1 MPKVSVIVPVYNV
14 EKYITRCLTSLV
26 NQTIDDLEIIL
37 VNDGSKDNSEQI
49 IRQFKKDYKNIIYVK
64 KENGGLSSA
73 RNFGLIYAT
82 GEYVAFLDSDD
93 YVDRTLYQKMY
104 EKAKATNSD
113 FVECDFIWKYP
124 NREKIDVGFRYKDKK
139 EMFEKARVVAWNKL
153 IKREIIINKKIE
165 FPVGLYYEDV
175 EFFYKLLPY
184 INTFAFVEE
193 PLIYYVQR
201 DNSIVNKQDART
213 KQIFKVLDNVTNY
226 YKKIGLYSEY
236 EKQIEYTYTRILL
249 CSSLKRMLKIEDKVT
264 RELLL
269 TETWQNLNS
278 KFPKWKQNE
287 ILKKN
292 NSVNGIF
299 MKTMNNF
306 SFKIYTKILRLF
318 WR

>member
-37 VNDGSKDNSEQI
+37 VNDGSTDNSEQI

-93 YVDRTLYQKMY
+93 YVDRSIYQKMY
-104 EKAKATNSD
+104 EKEKATNSD
-113 FVECDFIWKYP
+113 YVECDFIWKYP
-124 NREKIDVGFRYKDKK
+124 DHEKIDVGFRYKDKK

-153 IKREIIINKKIE
+153 IKREIIINNKLE

-184 INTFAFVEE
+184 INNFSFVEE

-201 DNSIVNKQDART
+201 GNSIVNKQDART
-213 KQIFKVLDNVTNY
+213 KQIFKVLDNVINY
-226 YKKIGLYSEY
+226 YKKIGLYNEY
-236 EKQIEYTYTRILL
+236 ETQIEYTYARILL
-249 CSSLKRMLKIEDKVT
+249 CSSLKRMLQIPDKVT
-264 RELLL
+264 RSLLL

-278 KFPKWKQNE
+278 NFPNWKKNKL
-287 ILKKN
+287 LKKN
-292 NSVNGIF
+292 NTVNGIF

>member
-14 EKYITRCLTSLV
+14 EKYITRCLTSLI
-26 NQTIDDLEIIL
+26 NQTLDDLEIIL
-37 VNDGSKDNSEQI
+37 VNDGSQDNSEQI
-49 IRQFKKDYKNIIYVK
+49 IRQFKRKHNNIIYVT

-93 YVDRTLYQKMY
+93 YADRTTYQKMY

-113 FVECDFIWKYP
+113 YVECDFIWQYP
-124 NREKIDVGFRYKDKK
+124 DRQKMDTGYRYKDKK

-153 IKREIIINKKIE
+153 IKRDIIINNKLE

-184 INTFAFVEE
+184 VNSFAFVEE

-201 DNSIVNKQDART
+201 EDSIVNKQGAKT
-213 KQIFKVLDNVTNY
+213 KQIFTVLDNVIEY
-226 YKKIGLYSEY
+226 YKKIGLYGEY
-236 EKQIEYTYTRILL
+236 ETQIEYTCARLLL
-249 CSSLKRMLKIEDKVT
+249 CSSLKRMIQIPDKVT
-264 RELLL
+264 RKLLL
-269 TETWQNLNS
+269 EQTWQNLNG
-278 KFPKWKQNE
+278 KFPNWKKNE
-287 ILKKN
+287 LLKKN
-292 NSVNGIF
+292 NTINGLF
-299 MKTMNNF
+299 MKTMTNTT
-306 SFKIYTKILRLF
+306 FKIFTSVLRLF

>member
-14 EKYITRCLTSLV
+14 EKYIARCLNSLV
-26 NQTIDDLEIIL
+26 NQTLDDLEIIV

-49 IRQFKKDYKNIIYVK
+49 IKQFKKDYKNIIYVK

-93 YVDRTLYQKMY
+93 YVDRSLYKKMY
-104 EKAKATNSD
+104 EKAKETNSD
-113 FVECDFIWKYP
+113 YVECDFIWKYP
-124 NREKIDVGFRYKDKK
+124 DHEKIDVGFRYKDKK

-153 IKREIIINKKIE
+153 IKRDIIINNKLE
-165 FPVGLYYEDV
+165 FPVGLYYEDI

-184 INTFAFVEE
+184 INNFSFVEE

-201 DNSIVNKQDART
+201 DNSIVNKQDSRT
-213 KQIFKVLDNVTNY
+213 KQIFKVLDNVIEY
-226 YKKIGLYSEY
+226 YKKIGLYNEY
-236 EKQIEYTYTRILL
+236 KAQIEYTYSRLLL
-249 CSSLKRMLKIEDKVT
+249 CSSLKRMIQIEDKVT

-269 TETWQNLNS
+269 TETWQNLNT
-278 KFPKWKQNE
+278 KFPNWKQNE

-306 SFKIYTKILRLF
+306 SFKFYTKLLRLI

>member
-14 EKYITRCLTSLV
+14 EKYISRCLTSLV

-37 VNDGSKDNSEQI
+37 VNDGTKDNSEQI

-93 YVDRTLYQKMY
+93 YVDRAIYQKMY

-113 FVECDFIWKYP
+113 YVECDFIWKYP
-124 NREKIDVGFRYKDKK
+124 DHEKIDVGFRYKDKK

-153 IKREIIINKKIE
+153 IKREIIIDNKLE
-165 FPVGLYYEDV
+165 FPVGLHYEDI

-184 INTFAFVEE
+184 INNFSFVEE

-201 DNSIVNKQDART
+201 DNSIVNKQDSRT
-213 KQIFKVLDNVTNY
+213 KQIFKVLDNVISY
-226 YKKIGLYSEY
+226 YKKIGLYNEY
-236 EKQIEYTYTRILL
+236 EKQIEYTYARILL
-249 CSSLKRMLKIEDKVT
+249 CSSLKRMIQIPDKLT
-264 RELLL
+264 REMLL

-278 KFPKWKQNE
+278 KFPNWKQNE
-287 ILKKN
+287 LLKKN

-306 SFKIYTKILRLF
+306 SFKIYTKFLRIF

>member
-113 FVECDFIWKYP
+113 YVECDFIWKYP
-124 NREKIDVGFRYKDKK
+124 EHEKIDVGFRYKDKK

-165 FPVGLYYEDV
+165 FPVGLYYEDI

-184 INTFAFVEE
+184 INSFAFVEE

-201 DNSIVNKQDART
+201 DNSIVNKQDSRT
-213 KQIFKVLDNVTNY
+213 KQIFKVLDNVIDY
-226 YKKIGLYSEY
+226 YKKIGLYNEY
-236 EKQIEYTYTRILL
+236 EKQIEYTYARLLL
-249 CSSLKRMLKIEDKVT
+249 CSSLKRMIQIPDKIT
-264 RELLL
+264 RSLLL

-278 KFPKWKQNE
+278 KFPNWKQNE
-287 ILKKN
+287 LLKKN

-306 SFKIYTKILRLF
+306 SFKIYTKFLRIF
-318 WR
+318 WK

>member
-113 FVECDFIWKYP
+113 YVECDFIWKYP
-124 NREKIDVGFRYKDKK
+124 DHEKIDVGFRYKDKK

-165 FPVGLYYEDV
+165 FPVGLYYEDI

-184 INTFAFVEE
+184 INSFAFVEE

-201 DNSIVNKQDART
+201 DNSIVNKQDSRT
-213 KQIFKVLDNVTNY
+213 KQIFKVLDNVIDY

-236 EKQIEYTYTRILL
+236 EKQIEYTYARLLL
-249 CSSLKRMLKIEDKVT
+249 CSSLKRMIQIPDKIT
-264 RELLL
+264 RSLLL

-278 KFPKWKQNE
+278 KFPNWKQNE
-287 ILKKN
+287 LLKKN

-306 SFKIYTKILRLF
+306 SFKIYTKFLRIF
-318 WR
+318 WK

>member
-113 FVECDFIWKYP
+113 YVECDFIWKYP
-124 NREKIDVGFRYKDKK
+124 DHEKIDVGFRYKDKK

-165 FPVGLYYEDV
+165 FPVGLYYEDI

-184 INTFAFVEE
+184 INSFAFVEE

-201 DNSIVNKQDART
+201 DNSIVNKQDSRT
-213 KQIFKVLDNVTNY
+213 KQIFKVLDNVIDY

-236 EKQIEYTYTRILL
+236 EKQIEYTYARLLL
-249 CSSLKRMLKIEDKVT
+249 CSSLKRMIQIPDKIT
-264 RELLL
+264 RSLLL

-278 KFPKWKQNE
+278 KFPNWKQNE
-287 ILKKN
+287 LLKKN

-306 SFKIYTKILRLF
+306 SFKIYTKVLRLF

>member
-14 EKYITRCLTSLV
+14 EKYITRCLTTLV

-37 VNDGSKDNSEQI
+37 VNDGSTDNSEQI
-49 IRQFKKDYKNIIYVK
+49 IRQFKKDYKNIMYVK

-73 RNFGLIYAT
+73 RNFGLIYAK

-93 YVDRTLYQKMY
+93 YVDRTIYQKMY

-113 FVECDFIWKYP
+113 YVECDFIWKYP
-124 NREKIDVGFRYKDKK
+124 YHEKIDVGFRYKDKK

-153 IKREIIINKKIE
+153 IKREIIINNKLE
-165 FPVGLYYEDV
+165 FPVGLYYEDI

-184 INTFAFVEE
+184 INNFSFVEE

-201 DNSIVNKQDART
+201 DNSIVNKQDSRT
-213 KQIFKVLDNVTNY
+213 KQIFKVLDNVIDY

-236 EKQIEYTYTRILL
+236 EKQIEYTYARLLL
-249 CSSLKRMLKIEDKVT
+249 CSSLKRMIQIPDKLT
-264 RELLL
+264 REMLL

-278 KFPKWKQNE
+278 KFPNWKQNE
-287 ILKKN
+287 LLKKN

-306 SFKIYTKILRLF
+306 SFKIYTKFLRIF
-318 WR
+318 WK

>member
-37 VNDGSKDNSEQI
+37 VNDGSTDNSEKLI
-49 IRQFKKDYKNIIYVK
+49 KQFKKDYKNIIYVK

-82 GEYVAFLDSDD
+82 GEYIAFLDSDD
-93 YVDRTLYQKMY
+93 YVDKSIYQKMY

-113 FVECDFIWKYP
+113 YVECDFIWKYP
-124 NREKIDVGFRYKDKK
+124 DNEKIDVGFRYKDKK

-153 IKREIIINKKIE
+153 IKREIIINNKLE

-184 INTFAFVEE
+184 INNFSFVEE

-201 DNSIVNKQDART
+201 GNSIVNKQDART
-213 KQIFKVLDNVTNY
+213 KQIFKVLDNVINY
-226 YKKIGLYSEY
+226 YKKIGLYNEY
-236 EKQIEYTYTRILL
+236 ETQIEYTYARILL
-249 CSSLKRMLKIEDKVT
+249 CSSLKRMLQIPDKVT
-264 RELLL
+264 RSLLL
-269 TETWQNLNS
+269 TETWQNLNI
-278 KFPKWKQNE
+278 KFPNWKKNKL
-287 ILKKN
+287 LKKN
-292 NSVNGIF
+292 NTVNGIF

-306 SFKIYTKILRLF
+306 SFKIYTKFLRIF

>member
-37 VNDGSKDNSEQI
+37 VNDGSTDNSEKLI
-49 IRQFKKDYKNIIYVK
+49 KQFKKDYKNIIYVK

-93 YVDRTLYQKMY
+93 YVDRTIYQKMY

-113 FVECDFIWKYP
+113 YVECDFIWKYP
-124 NREKIDVGFRYKDKK
+124 DHEKIDVGFRYKDKK

-153 IKREIIINKKIE
+153 IKRKIIINNKLE
-165 FPVGLYYEDV
+165 FPVGLYYEDI

-184 INTFAFVEE
+184 INNFSFVEE

-201 DNSIVNKQDART
+201 VNSIVNKQDART
-213 KQIFKVLDNVTNY
+213 KQIFKVLDNVINY
-226 YKKIGLYSEY
+226 YKKIGLYNEY
-236 EKQIEYTYTRILL
+236 ETQIEYTYARILL
-249 CSSLKRMLKIEDKVT
+249 CSSLKRIIQIPDKVT
-264 RELLL
+264 RSLLL
-269 TETWQNLNS
+269 TETWQNLNI
-278 KFPKWKQNE
+278 KFPNWKKNKL
-287 ILKKN
+287 LKKN
-292 NSVNGIF
+292 NTVNGIF